1 MNSKIESARK
11 LNLPDLTDAIDLYER
26 EARFCQQTPHD
37 SHLSVIF
44 KLRET
49 FGETCDY
56 MEIGSL
62 FGFSM
67 VNATRS
73 KTKGKFVGVDLF
85 ENTGKICVNDYRP
98 DVFERGLSKKK
109 TETLVEK
116 CNIHKHEVKFISGNS
131 QHDDTYKHV
140 LDVSEEFDMM
150 FIDGDHS
157 FLGTFN
163 DFEKYSP
170 HLRKGGYLLFDDQDY
185 NEIKKVVDII
195 KNDYKN
201 EYQWIEWNGY
211 SPKFPGF
218 FLKNV

>member
-26 EARFCQQTPHD
+26 EARFCQLTPHD

-85 ENTGKICVNDYRP
+85 ENTGKIFVNDYRP
-98 DVFERGLSKKK
+98 DVLERGLSKKK

-116 CNIHKHEVKFISGNS
+116 CNIHGHEIKFISGNS
-131 QHDDTYKHV
+131 QHDDTYKRV

-157 FLGTFN
+157 FPGTFN
-163 DFEKYSP
+163 DLEKYSP
-170 HLRKGGYLLFDDQDY
+170 HLRKGWYLLFDDQDY
-185 NEIKKVVDII
+185 SEIKKVVDII

-201 EYQWIEWNGY
+201 EYQWIEWDGY
-211 SPKFPGF
+211 SRKFPGF